1 MRNNSDSTEIIEKL
15 NTAQNSLEEMRKD
28 YIKGLFVRTKLK
40 WVEQGEKPT
49 KYFLS
54 LERRNFI
61 NKTVNK
67 LVDSN
72 GETITSQAQI
82 LSEIEKFYK
91 NLYSCCD
98 DKLQAVDLDTII
110 NKNDI
115 RVLDDIKSS
124 NLEGCITYEEALS
137 ALKKNE
143 K

>member
-1 MRNNSDSTEIIEKL
+1 
-15 NTAQNSLEEMRKD
+15 MRKD

-72 GETITSQAQI
+72 GETITSQTEI

-115 RVLDDIKSS
+115 RVLDDSMCI
-124 NLEGCITYEEALS
+124 NLEGCITHEEALS
-137 ALKKNE
+137 ALKK
-143 K
+143 